1 MIRTIKT
8 LGTEFGACS
17 CMSRADV
24 SIIKSLEIRVKKKIV
39 WHDIVYEATETVVNM
54 THTFNFL

>member
-8 LGTEFGACS
+8 LGTESDACS

-24 SIIKSLEIRVKKKIV
+24 SIIKSLEIRVQKKIV
-39 WHDIVYEATETVVNM
+39 WHDIVYEATKIVVNM